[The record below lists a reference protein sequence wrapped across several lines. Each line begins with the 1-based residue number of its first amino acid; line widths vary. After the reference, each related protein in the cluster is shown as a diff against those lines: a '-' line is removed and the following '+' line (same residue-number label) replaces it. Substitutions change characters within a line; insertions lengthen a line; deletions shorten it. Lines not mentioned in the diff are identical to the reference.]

1 LTIWKKIGI
10 TKKRE
15 IKMSEKIK
23 KNYRVYTVKTIITE
37 YSVDD
42 QNALWSCLNDGVILS
57 EDQMS
62 EEPFLSELRNGGD
75 R

>member
-1 LTIWKKIGI
+1 
-10 TKKRE
+10 
-15 IKMSEKIK
+15 MSKKIK
-23 KNYRVYTVKTIITE
+23 KDYRVYTVKTVITE
-37 YSVDD
+37 YAVDAVDD
-42 QNALWSCLNDGVILS
+42 QDALWSCLNDGVILS

>member
-1 LTIWKKIGI
+1 
-10 TKKRE
+10 
-15 IKMSEKIK
+15 MSEKIK

-37 YSVDD
+37 YSVDAVDD

>member
-1 LTIWKKIGI
+1 
-10 TKKRE
+10 
-15 IKMSEKIK
+15 MSKKIK
-23 KNYRVYTVKTIITE
+23 KDYRVYTVKTVITE
-37 YSVDD
+37 YAVDAVDD
-42 QNALWSCLNDGVILS
+42 QDALWSCLNDGVILL